1 MNTYINRGDWIVK
14 NSKEV
19 YDNPWITVRHSDV
32 ITPGDTDGIYGEVN
46 FKNLAIGIIPI
57 DQNGYT
63 WRVGQFRFTL
73 NTYSWEIPE
82 GGGPIGI
89 DPLESAKRELLEEVG
104 YTAEEWNE
112 FLQMDLSNS
121 VTNERAVVFL
131 AESLTFLG
139 TDHEDTE
146 NLRLERLHF
155 STLYNQVI
163 KGEITDSI
171 SVAAVLKLAVLR
183 PEFLE
188 IKK

>member
-32 ITPGDTDGIYGEVN
+32 ITPADTDGIYGEVN

-63 WRVGQFRFTL
+63 WRVGQFRFPL

-82 GGGPIGI
+82 GGGLIGI

-104 YTAEEWNE
+104 YAAEEWNK
-112 FLQMDLSNS
+112 FL
-121 VTNERAVVFL
+121 
-131 AESLTFLG
+131 
-139 TDHEDTE
+139 
-146 NLRLERLHF
+146 
-155 STLYNQVI
+155 
-163 KGEITDSI
+163 
-171 SVAAVLKLAVLR
+171 
-183 PEFLE
+183 
-188 IKK
+188 